1 MAAKIWETLEAF
13 RAHFSRDPDMD
24 ELVRWLNR
32 LRDALRGEMPTDE
45 MIHAMVK
52 RYLSGRYRTV
62 TKSINVRH
70 ALPRRIGP
78 EAIAAEFR
86 PYLQDRIRAS
96 VELIK
101 LNRDEEIERQ
111 LRRFAGWATGAR
123 IAQKG
128 SDDFAELK
136 KGTHKALSSMTY
148 VRRRVCID
156 QGHKLMA
163 AIDDTIAQQYGA
175 LAREW
180 RHIIPHAGYDSRK
193 EHLARDH
200 KIYAVRGAKGVK
212 PDKNG
217 YVDELDDQPGEL
229 PYCSCFYLSIYNP
242 DELPEDMRTNAR

>member
-1 MAAKIWETLEAF
+1 MAAKIWETLEQF
-13 RAHFSRDPDMD
+13 RKQFSNDPDMD

-32 LRDALRGEMPTDE
+32 LRDALRGDMPTDE
-45 MIHAMVK
+45 MIRAMVS
-52 RYLSGRYRTV
+52 RYMQGRYRTI

-86 PYLQDRIRAS
+86 PYLAERIKAAA
-96 VELIK
+96 ELIK

-111 LRRFAGWATGAR
+111 TRRFAGWATGASLSK
-123 IAQKG
+123 QSK
-128 SDDFAELK
+128 DDFDDLK
-136 KGTHKALSSMTY
+136 KSTHKALKSMTY

-229 PYCSCFYLSIYNP
+229 PYCSCFYRSIYNP
-242 DELPEDMRTNAR
+242 ADLPEDMRANR